1 MSLVPFNLSIV
12 TVKQLFIASQ
22 IKNIIVSCP
31 LVFSCLIL
39 SKSRL
44 YDASNLTTIQWSSF

>member
-22 IKNIIVSCP
+22 IKNMLSVVHLFS
-31 LVFSCLIL
+31 LV
-39 SKSRL
+39 
-44 YDASNLTTIQWSSF
+44 